1 MRYSSPKP
9 CPIANICGGC
19 IYSAIPYEL
28 ELEKKE
34 DEVIRKIGRYGYV
47 FPIIGTKKEHYRD
60 KVQAVF
66 GKNRKGEI
74 ISGLY
79 CRSSH
84 HIVSVKNCQLEFEEA
99 SAILRTIRKMSKS
112 LSISPYDEDLKK
124 GMLRHVLL
132 RKGHNSN
139 EIMVILIF
147 GTPAVNKAKE
157 LANAIKEAHKEVNT
171 ILFQVNGEET
181 SMVLSDGQMKVLYGK
196 GYIKDTISS
205 LSFTILPSSFYQINS
220 TGTETLYKVALKMA
234 GLSGRERVIDAYSGT
249 GTIALLAAREA
260 REVLSIEINPDAI
273 KSGKKSAEENGIEN
287 VIFIEGDA
295 SEKLKEMSKNKEK
308 ADVVFLDP
316 PRRGSDERFLSSV
329 MKLSPESIVY
339 ISCGLDSLERDLRYM
354 TKERKYFVQA
364 IQPVDMFPRTEH
376 VETVVL
382 LSKQ

>member
-1 MRYSSPKP
+1 
-9 CPIANICGGC
+9 
-19 IYSAIPYEL
+19 
-28 ELEKKE
+28 
-34 DEVIRKIGRYGYV
+34 
-47 FPIIGTKKEHYRD
+47 
-60 KVQAVF
+60 
-66 GKNRKGEI
+66 
-74 ISGLY
+74 
-79 CRSSH
+79 
-84 HIVSVKNCQLEFEEA
+84 
-99 SAILRTIRKMSKS
+99 MSKS

-308 ADVVFLDP
+308 VDVVFLDP

-354 TKERKYFVQA
+354 TKERKYYVQA